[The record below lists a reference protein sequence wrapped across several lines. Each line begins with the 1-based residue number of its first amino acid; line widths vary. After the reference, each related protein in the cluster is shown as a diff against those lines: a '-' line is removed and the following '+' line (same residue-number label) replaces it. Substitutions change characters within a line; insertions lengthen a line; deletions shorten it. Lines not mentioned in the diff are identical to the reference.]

1 MSVSLSVPEADWSSV
16 KRSFGCNSELKMA
29 SHGSYLG
36 GGTSVGA
43 AVDEYV
49 TPGGYELEKIL
60 NRGSVAYTHV
70 NEVWPSVYI
79 GDE

>member
-1 MSVSLSVPEADWSSV
+1 
-16 KRSFGCNSELKMA
+16 MA
-29 SHGSYLG
+29 SRSSKTGMKINVAKAAQ
-36 GGTSVGA
+36 TSA
-43 AVDEYV
+43 LEDEYV

-70 NEVWPSVYI
+70 NEVWPNVYI

>member
-1 MSVSLSVPEADWSSV
+1 
-16 KRSFGCNSELKMA
+16 MA
-29 SHGSYLG
+29 SHKSKT
-36 GGTSVGA
+36 GTKINVTKA
-43 AVDEYV
+43 AEESSPGDEYV

-70 NEVWPSVYI
+70 NEVWPNVYI

>member
-1 MSVSLSVPEADWSSV
+1 
-16 KRSFGCNSELKMA
+16 MA
-29 SHGSYLG
+29 SHGPHLG
-36 GGTSVGA
+36 GGINVGA
-43 AVDEYV
+43 AADEYV

-70 NEVWPSVYI
+70 NEAWPGVYI

>member
-1 MSVSLSVPEADWSSV
+1 
-16 KRSFGCNSELKMA
+16 MA
-29 SHGSYLG
+29 SHKSKSGPE
-36 GGTSVGA
+36 VNVREA
-43 AVDEYV
+43 AEQCGPAEEYV

-70 NEVWPSVYI
+70 NEVWPNVYI

>member
-1 MSVSLSVPEADWSSV
+1 
-16 KRSFGCNSELKMA
+16 MA
-29 SHGSYLG
+29 SRSSKTG
-36 GGTSVGA
+36 VKINVAKA
-43 AVDEYV
+43 AESLDEYV

-70 NEVWPSVYI
+70 NEVWPNVYI

>member
-1 MSVSLSVPEADWSSV
+1 MDVSLSLPPANLSSV
-16 KRSFGCNSELKMA
+16 KGRSSERKMA
-29 SHGSYLG
+29 SYGSNISR
-36 GGTSVGA
+36 GTNVDV
-43 AVDEYV
+43 AVEEYV

-70 NEVWPSVYI
+70 NEVWPGVHI

>member
-1 MSVSLSVPEADWSSV
+1 
-16 KRSFGCNSELKMA
+16 MA

-36 GGTSVGA
+36 GGINVGA

>member
-1 MSVSLSVPEADWSSV
+1 
-16 KRSFGCNSELKMA
+16 MA
-29 SHGSYLG
+29 SYGSYLG
-36 GGTSVGA
+36 GRTSMGA
-43 AVDEYV
+43 AEEEYV

-70 NEVWPSVYI
+70 NEVWPGVYI

>member
-1 MSVSLSVPEADWSSV
+1 MSSHKSKTGSKRDVTKVVKESSPV
-16 KRSFGCNSELKMA
+16 E
-29 SHGSYLG
+29 
-36 GGTSVGA
+36 
-43 AVDEYV
+43 EYV

-70 NEVWPSVYI
+70 NEVWPNVYI

>member
-1 MSVSLSVPEADWSSV
+1 
-16 KRSFGCNSELKMA
+16 MA
-29 SHGSYLG
+29 SHKSK
-36 GGTSVGA
+36 TGA
-43 AVDEYV
+43 KINVTKESSPVDEYV

-70 NEVWPSVYI
+70 NEVWPNVYI

>member
-1 MSVSLSVPEADWSSV
+1 
-16 KRSFGCNSELKMA
+16 MA
-29 SHGSYLG
+29 SRKSETGLKINV
-36 GGTSVGA
+36 TKA
-43 AVDEYV
+43 AEESGEVDDYV

-70 NEVWPSVYI
+70 NEVWHNVYV

>member
-1 MSVSLSVPEADWSSV
+1 
-16 KRSFGCNSELKMA
+16 MA
-29 SHGSYLG
+29 SHKSKT
-36 GGTSVGA
+36 GTKINVGKA
-43 AVDEYV
+43 AERSGTVDEYV

-70 NEVWPSVYI
+70 NEVWPNVYI

>member
-1 MSVSLSVPEADWSSV
+1 
-16 KRSFGCNSELKMA
+16 MA
-29 SHGSYLG
+29 SPKSKINA
-36 GGTSVGA
+36 TKKVA
-43 AVDEYV
+43 AAAAAEESGPVDDYV

-70 NEVWPSVYI
+70 NEVWPNVYI